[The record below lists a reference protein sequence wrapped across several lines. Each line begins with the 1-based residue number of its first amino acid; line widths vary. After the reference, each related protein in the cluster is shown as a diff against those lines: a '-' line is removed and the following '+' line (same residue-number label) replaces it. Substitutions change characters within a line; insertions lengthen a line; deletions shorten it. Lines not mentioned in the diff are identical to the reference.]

1 MEQESCCA
9 KCNKSNVSQKF
20 SQEERKT
27 AKEWMGTGGG
37 GGEGEGRMQLCFN

>member
-37 GGEGEGRMQLCFN
+37 GGGGGGEDAIVF